1 MLILYN
7 NLYKRVNL
15 INVCKLYNIKRYSK
29 LTKSCIIK
37 LINEYKSVVLIQQWI
52 RKKFND
58 ENDDMVCP
66 ITLEKLQYPFIT
78 IKNHNKF
85 RYYSLH
91 EFIEYLNKSNDDFRD
106 PCTRELLSDSTIKQ
120 IDYLVKHYKINS
132 TVSKRVWRKKI
143 NSRSEY
149 LTITT
154 CLNEILNSIF
164 AQSEL
169 TFDYIYNVILPQF
182 IYYLHFLLLRHRSS
196 CYSMINNY
204 INCINY
210 HNCSNKIYLI
220 DYLKLVIVTNHL

>member
-1 MLILYN
+1 MYDVL
-7 NLYKRVNL
+7 VP
-15 INVCKLYNIKRYSK
+15 VYNIKRYSK

-120 IDYLVKHYKINS
+120 IDYLVKYYKINS

-169 TFDYIYNVILPQF
+169 TIDFIYNGILPQF
-182 IYYLHFLLLRHRSS
+182 IYYFHFLLHRHRTS
-196 CYSMINNY
+196 CYSIINNY
-204 INCINY
+204 INCIN
-210 HNCSNKIYLI
+210 HHPCDNKIYLI
-220 DYLKLVIVTNHL
+220 DYLKLIININNL